1 MITGFS
7 EDLFKNHT
15 VAITGAGTGI
25 GLFTAELFAT
35 LGATVYAHLGRTW
48 HPENLPHN
56 IHGMT
61 ADFTSIEGQQAF
73 VTFVKERTPT
83 IDVLIN
89 NAGTMV
95 GRFPAETLSDDDYSH
110 IVSLNQD
117 AVVRITRGLI
127 PTLIKGAKNA
137 GSAAVVNTVS
147 ISASTG
153 GSPGSSIYSASKAFV
168 STYTKALAKELAPH
182 GIRANAVSPGVI
194 DTHFH
199 ERYSSVEKLEKTR
212 QQIPLQR
219 LGTAADCAPAFVFL
233 SSQSLSGYVSGQTLE
248 INGGQF

>member
-1 MITGFS
+1 MIAGFS
-7 EDLFKNHT
+7 EGLFRNRT

-25 GLFTAELFAT
+25 GLATAELFAT
-35 LGATVYAHLGRTW
+35 LGATVYAHLGRAR
-48 HPENLPHN
+48 HADNLPHN
-56 IHGMT
+56 IQGMT
-61 ADFTSIEGQQAF
+61 ADFTTIDGQQSFVAF
-73 VTFVKERTPT
+73 VQEHTPT

-95 GRFPAETLSDDDYSH
+95 GRFPADTLSDDDYAH

-117 AVVRITRGLI
+117 AVVRVTRGLI
-127 PTLIKGAKNA
+127 PCLIAGAKSG

-182 GIRANAVSPGVI
+182 NIRANAVSPGVI
-194 DTHFH
+194 HTDFH
-199 ERYSSVEKLEKTR
+199 ERYSSAEKLEKTR
-212 QQIPLQR
+212 LQIPLQR

-233 SSQSLSGYVSGQTLE
+233 SSPSLAGYISGQTLE

>member
-1 MITGFS
+1 MNPGYAG
-7 EDLFKNHT
+7 DLFKDRT

-25 GLFTAELFAT
+25 GLATAHLFAS
-35 LGATVYAHLGRTW
+35 LGATVYAHLGR
-48 HPENLPHN
+48 HPHTELPAN
-56 IHGMT
+56 INGMC
-61 ADFTSIEGQQAF
+61 ADFTTVEGQAEFIGFVQDQA
-73 VTFVKERTPT
+73 KP

-95 GRFPAETLSDDDYSH
+95 GRFPAHTVSDDEYAH

-127 PTLIKGAKNA
+127 PSLVNAAEVNGA
-137 GSAAVVNTVS
+137 AAIVNTVS

-153 GSPGSSIYSASKAFV
+153 GSPGSSLYSATKAFV
-168 STYTKALAKELAPH
+168 ATYTKALARELAPQ
-182 GIRANAVSPGVI
+182 GVRANAISPGVI
-194 DTHFH
+194 HTDFH
-199 ERYSSVEKLEKTR
+199 DRYSSAEKLEKTR

-219 LGTAADCAPAFVFL
+219 LGTANDCAPAFVFL
-233 SSQSLSGYVSGQTLE
+233 SSAELSGYITGQTLE